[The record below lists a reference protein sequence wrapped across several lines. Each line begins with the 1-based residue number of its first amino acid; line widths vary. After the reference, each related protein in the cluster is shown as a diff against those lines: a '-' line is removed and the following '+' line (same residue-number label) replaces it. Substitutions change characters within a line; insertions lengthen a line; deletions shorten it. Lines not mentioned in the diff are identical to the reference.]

1 MVKYSKETQQKV
13 EEVMKEMKK
22 GKLYTGKGHKKVTDP
37 KQAIAIGLAE
47 ARSEGEKVPKKKRE
61 KKEKKM
67 SK

>member
-1 MVKYSKETQQKV
+1 MAKYSKETQQKV
-13 EEVMKEMKK
+13 EEVLKEMKK

-47 ARSEGEKVPKKKRE
+47 ARSEGEKKRE